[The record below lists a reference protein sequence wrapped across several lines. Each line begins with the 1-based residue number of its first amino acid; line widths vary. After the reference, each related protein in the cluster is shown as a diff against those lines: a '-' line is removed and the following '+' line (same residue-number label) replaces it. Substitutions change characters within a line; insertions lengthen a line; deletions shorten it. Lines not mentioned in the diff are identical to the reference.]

1 MNKLITALF
10 ALVCLIPVTAQENN
24 GMMPLDVAKLKTVT
38 GVKISD
44 DGNHVAYMLNN
55 PVDPLEENKP
65 ANVELHI
72 YRTADG
78 QSIPFITRNRISE
91 VYFRPGHQSVTFLAS
106 LEDEEKSSLYE
117 IPLTG
122 GEAVQLFS
130 FSTSISGYD
139 WSPDGEKIV
148 FIAAEDKEEKEDSAE
163 TELPYQPDIYEED
176 LTWQY
181 AWVVSLT
188 NIEDAKKVNVT
199 GQFYDVKWSPGG
211 SKIAVAVAPTPLVDD
226 RYMKQ
231 SVHIVDAETLNETG
245 SVAHEGKLGE
255 MAFSPDGT
263 QLAFIGGADIHDPIA
278 GRLFVVSSDGGNPE
292 SLRPDYEGK
301 FESFEWSDNQSIR
314 FISSEG
320 VWSAYGTVASDGSDW
335 KTQRLEEGPVLH
347 SFDLAQQGTAA
358 FAADTPEHP
367 GEVYL
372 MKQEEEISQRVTFHN
387 QWLTDI
393 ALGEQEVVVYE
404 ASDGLEIQGILIKPL
419 QYTEGQQYPLITVV
433 HGGPEAHYSNG
444 WLTNYSTVGQVGA
457 ALGYA
462 VFYPNYRGSTGRGEE
477 FLKSS
482 QRDLAGKEFDDVVD
496 GVDYLIEQDVADE
509 QKVGVTGGSYGGYAT
524 GWFATRYTDRFAAGV
539 MFVGISNNISKW
551 GTGDIPEELYLVHS
565 RKRIWEDYDFFLERS
580 PIYYAGQSKTPLL
593 IMTGEDDTRVHPS
606 QSIELYRHIKTRTD
620 TPVRLVMYPGEGHG
634 NRNATARLDYS
645 LRQLRWF
652 EKYLKD
658 KSIDMDADVSPEVR
672 AESRGQRAKEQ

>member
-1 MNKLITALF
+1 MNKLITL
-10 ALVCLIPVTAQENN
+10 LLLIVWLIPAKSQDNK
-24 GMMPLDVAKLKTVT
+24 GMMPLDAAKIKTVT
-38 GVKISD
+38 GAKISD

-55 PVDPLEENKP
+55 PVDPLKENDP
-65 ANVELHI
+65 ANVELHVL
-72 YRTADG
+72 RTG
-78 QSIPFITRNRISE
+78 EEQSIPFITRSRISG
-91 VYFRPGHQSVTFLAS
+91 VAFRPWHQSITFLAT
-106 LEDEEKSSLYE
+106 LEDEDNTSLYE

-122 GEAVQLFS
+122 GQAVRIFS
-130 FSTSISGYD
+130 FETSVSGYH

-148 FIAAEDKEEKEDSAE
+148 FIAAEDKEEEKDKKED
-163 TELPYQPDIYEED
+163 ELPYQPNVYEED
-176 LTWQY
+176 LTWHY
-181 AWVVSLT
+181 AWVVSLKDK
-188 NIEDAKKVNVT
+188 EDAKKIAVK
-199 GQFYDVKWSPGG
+199 GHFYDVVWSPAGNR
-211 SKIAVAVAPTPLVDD
+211 IAVAVAPTPLVDD

-231 SVHIVDAETLNETG
+231 SVHIVDAETQNETG
-245 SVAHEGKLGE
+245 AVEHEGKLGQ

-278 GRLFVVSSDGGNPE
+278 GRLFVVNANGGKPE

-301 FESFEWSDNQSIR
+301 FESFEWNGNQSIR

-320 VWSAYGTVASDGSDW
+320 VWSAYGTIQSDGSDW
-335 KTQRLEEGPVLH
+335 EKERLDDGPVLH
-347 SFDLAQQGTAA
+347 SFDQSQDGTAV

-372 MKQEEEISQRVTFHN
+372 MKQGEGKPQRVTYHN
-387 QWLTDI
+387 RWLADV

-404 ASDGLEIQGILIKPL
+404 ARDGLEIQGLLIKPL
-419 QYTEGQQYPLITVV
+419 QYTGGQRYPLITVV

-444 WLTNYSTVGQVGA
+444 WLTNYSTVGQMGA

-482 QRDLAGKEFDDVVD
+482 QRDMAGKEFDDIVD
-496 GVDYLIEQDVADE
+496 GVDYLVKQGIADE
-509 QKVGVTGGSYGGYAT
+509 EKVGVTGGSYGGYAT
-524 GWFATRYTDRFAAGV
+524 GWLATRYTERFAAGV

-565 RKRIWEDYDFFLERS
+565 RQRIWEDYDFFLERS
-580 PIYYAGQSKTPLL
+580 PIYHAGKAKTPLL
-593 IMTGEDDTRVHPS
+593 IMTGEEDTRVHPS

-620 TPVRLVMYPGEGHG
+620 TPVRLVTYPGEGHG
-634 NRNATARLDYS
+634 NRKATARLDYS

-652 EKYLKD
+652 EKYLRD
-658 KSIDMDADVSPEVR
+658 KPLEMETTITPDVI
-672 AESRGQRAKEQ
+672 K